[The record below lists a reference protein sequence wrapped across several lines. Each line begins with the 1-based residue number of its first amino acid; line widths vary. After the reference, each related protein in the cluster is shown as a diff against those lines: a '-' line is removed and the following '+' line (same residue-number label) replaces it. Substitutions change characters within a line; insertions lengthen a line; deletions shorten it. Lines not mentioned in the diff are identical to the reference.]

1 MSEDRAGPLSGA
13 RPAAR
18 SVHGLSVHG
27 PYVRPMRNWWRR
39 NPYFLRY
46 MLREASA
53 LFLTG
58 YALTLLF
65 GLFRL
70 SQGAAAYEAW
80 REALAAPWAIA
91 LHALALVFVAY
102 HSVTWFQVMPKTMPP
117 LPLPAR
123 AVTAGGI
130 GAMLLLSLALLA
142 WLR

>member
-1 MSEDRAGPLSGA
+1 MSRA
-13 RPAAR
+13 RPAR
-18 SVHGLSVHG
+18 NT
-27 PYVRPMRNWWRR
+27 YVRPMRGWWRR

-46 MLREASA
+46 MLREGSA

-58 YALTLLF
+58 YALTVLF

-80 REALAAPWAIA
+80 RAALATPWAIT
-91 LHALALVFVAY
+91 LHGLALLFVAY
-102 HSVTWFQVMPKTMPP
+102 HSWTCFQVMPKTLPP

-123 AVTAGGI
+123 AVTAAGV
-130 GAMLLLSLALLA
+130 AATLLLSLLLLV

>member
-1 MSEDRAGPLSGA
+1 VSRA
-13 RPAAR
+13 RPAENA
-18 SVHGLSVHG
+18 
-27 PYVRPMRNWWRR
+27 YVRPMRGWWRR

-46 MLREASA
+46 MLREGSA

-70 SQGAAAYEAW
+70 SQGAAAYEGW
-80 REALAAPWAIA
+80 RAALATPWAIA
-91 LHALALVFVAY
+91 LHGLALVFVAY
-102 HSVTWFQVMPKTMPP
+102 HSWTWFQVMPKTMPP

-123 AVTAGGI
+123 AVTAAGV
-130 GAMLLLSLALLA
+130 AATLLLSLLLLA